1 MRPQGAVAI
10 PIRGAHMPLH
20 HTSGLALALLLT
32 VIVGPARGD
41 ILRYQDA
48 DGVWHFTDR
57 PGAGAVPIP
66 QVGPA
71 ATKGRD
77 LVAQLADWRGTA
89 SGSEPE
95 PGLAVVAVRTS
106 LAEGAGFFC
115 SADGYIL
122 TTRHVVRPVGSDV
135 WQQGQAAIDQGQGGL
150 DEMECQL
157 QEWRS
162 RLRRIDAKMSRVDK
176 AEGPSGVQA
185 DGADADSQQGTRA
198 QVARRVTEL
207 ERLVRDTRRRTRS
220 KRLAFDIKGASAT
233 LATSVEVRLAD
244 QTQLRAQVVA
254 VSQAHDLALL
264 KLAGYRTPSLSPS
277 PEVGLAPG
285 QSVFALGYPEDA
297 SAGAAPGLVLRVTPE
312 EVVTSVQLV
321 PGYSGGPLLDASGRV
336 VGVSAVKRVGAD
348 EGVYAEGQGIAIP
361 IAVALREFPQLHP
374 RADRTASKP

>member
-1 MRPQGAVAI
+1 MARRNI
-10 PIRGAHMPLH
+10 W
-20 HTSGLALALLLT
+20 GLALSLLLAPL
-32 VIVGPARGD
+32 VGPARGE

-66 QVGPA
+66 QAGPA
-71 ATKGRD
+71 PTKDRD
-77 LVAQLADWRGTA
+77 LVAQLADWRGAA

-135 WQQGQAAIDQGQGGL
+135 WQHGQAAIAQGQGGL
-150 DEMECQL
+150 DEMEGQL

-162 RLRRIDAKMSRVDK
+162 RLRRIDAKMSRVDQ

-207 ERLVRDTRRRTRS
+207 ERLVRDAAGRRRVAQWFRREGDAWIGLDAGAPPGLAGRALPQAAFPTLTLRTDWPDARDAGLVSGYIAWLSPYLLTLPNLSDETRRSLEISALRHALVVDDIW
-220 KRLAFDIKGASAT
+220 RLYPRVLD
-233 LATSVEVRLAD
+233 
-244 QTQLRAQVVA
+244 
-254 VSQAHDLALL
+254 
-264 KLAGYRTPSLSPS
+264 PSL
-277 PEVGLAPG
+277 LA
-285 QSVFALGYPEDA
+285 QARVEAK
-297 SAGAAPGLVLRVTPE
+297 LR
-312 EVVTSVQLV
+312 
-321 PGYSGGPLLDASGRV
+321 
-336 VGVSAVKRVGAD
+336 
-348 EGVYAEGQGIAIP
+348 
-361 IAVALREFPQLHP
+361 
-374 RADRTASKP
+374 RAHTERPA